1 MDLDAMITEAE
12 AEKEEKKT
20 RRVVVKRAARGGRGG
35 GGGGGDDLRSRLRGS
50 DDYHGG
56 RRGGGDRW
64 DHDRYDDR
72 SRRGRPAGGRGRRD
86 DYDGGDRPQAETLD
100 GWTVSDRVD
109 ARTGKN
115 FFAGKCEGCGVDTEV
130 PFRPVVGGNPPV
142 CLDCNTSL
150 KDAQGGGGP
159 DRGGRGGRGRRGDP
173 YGPSPK
179 MMMQQMQMMQMQ
191 MMAMA
196 QHMQAGGG
204 RGGRGGRVAAA
215 AGAPAVDADPTS
227 GPPTWEPPS
236 PSRNPEWQRLARRGS
251 GKRPPPT
258 CPPRR
263 ASSSSRDRASTGTRA
278 SSRTFPRGTTTVTS
292 TWERRD
298 RSTLLEFVKVHNI
311 TGE

>member
-12 AEKEEKKT
+12 ADKEEKKA
-20 RRVVVKRAARGGRGG
+20 RRVVVKRPARGGRG

-64 DHDRYDDR
+64 EHDRHDDR
-72 SRRGRPAGGRGRRD
+72 RGGGRGRAGGRGRRD
-86 DYDGGDRPQAETLD
+86 DYDGGDRDRPQAETLD

-130 PFRPVVGGNPPV
+130 PFRPVKGGNPPV

-204 RGGRGGRVAAA
+204 RGGRGGRGAGGGRGSNVWTPDMGTSEPAKPESGVAKAGKTWVREEAAA
-215 AGAPAVDADPTS
+215 DMSSTPCVFFQQGSCKYGDACKFAHVPARDNDGNVDM
-227 GPPTWEPPS
+227 
-236 PSRNPEWQRLARRGS
+236 
-251 GKRPPPT
+251 
-258 CPPRR
+258 
-263 ASSSSRDRASTGTRA
+263 
-278 SSRTFPRGTTTVTS
+278 
-292 TWERRD
+292 
-298 RSTLLEFVKVHNI
+298 
-311 TGE
+311 GEA